1 MMTNWRNNRH
11 LSVPFGAGRSRSPL
25 CFGALALYRPSMK
38 TRGEQ
43 LLSTSDAAKI
53 LNVSPD
59 MVRYLERRGKLPAQ
73 YTLAGTR
80 IFRLEDV
87 ERLARERS
95 ALEPPSDAA

>member
-1 MMTNWRNNRH
+1 
-11 LSVPFGAGRSRSPL
+11 
-25 CFGALALYRPSMK
+25 MK
-38 TRGEQ
+38 PRGDQ

-73 YTLAGTR
+73 YIGAGRTR
-80 IFRLEDV
+80 VFRLEDV

-95 ALEPPSDAA
+95 QLEPPDAA